1 MNTTTRCAAFA
12 VLCSLAMFP
21 AVGCRSADRAAD
33 DGSASAAAAPD
44 APAKGTSSAGKPA
57 PAAGAGTAAAA
68 SAAGS
73 LDPAAPVVV
82 DYSLEPSAFTKSVAK
97 TDLLEIALAN
107 LVLAQGETPSVKD
120 FAKRMLTNHTAI
132 QVIVTKVAADTQ
144 VELPTA
150 LDADDE
156 ATVARFAAMNG
167 VALDKAYMAYLAE
180 QHPKTLASYR
190 WQYDNCKDPV
200 VKAFIGGTMPIVG
213 TQQRTAESLNAEVNK
228 EEIRLAAEQKAA
240 EQKAAEE
247 AKAKAAADAAAGSS
261 KKKGKSS
268 NFSAKKP
275 AGS

>member
-1 MNTTTRCAAFA
+1 MNTTTLPAAFA

-21 AVGCRSADRAAD
+21 AVGCRSADRATD
-33 DGSASAAAAPD
+33 DGAAPAAAAPA

-57 PAAGAGTAAAA
+57 PGAAAGMAAA

>member
-1 MNTTTRCAAFA
+1 MNTTTLSAAFA
-12 VLCSLAMFP
+12 VLCSLALYP
-21 AVGCRSADRAAD
+21 AMGCRSADRAAD
-33 DGSASAAAAPD
+33 EG
-44 APAKGTSSAGKPA
+44 
-57 PAAGAGTAAAA
+57 AAAA
-68 SAAGS
+68 STAPAAPGKAGSSAAKAAPAAAGS
-73 LDPAAPVVV
+73 PAAMPTAGSPDTAAPVVV
-82 DYSLEPSAFTKSVAK
+82 DYALEPSAFTKSVAR
-97 TDLLEIALAN
+97 TDLLEIALAK

-180 QHPKTLASYR
+180 LHPKTLASYR
-190 WQYDNCKDPV
+190 WQYDNCKDTV
-200 VKAFIGGTMPIVG
+200 VKPFIGGTMPIIG
-213 TQQRTAESLNAEVNK
+213 TEQRMSETLNAEVNK

>member
-1 MNTTTRCAAFA
+1 MNTTTLPATLA
-12 VLCSLAMFP
+12 VLCSLVMFP

-33 DGSASAAAAPD
+33 DGAAPAAAAPA

-57 PAAGAGTAAAA
+57 PAAAAGTAAA

-107 LVLAQGETPSVKD
+107 LVLAQGETPAVKD

-132 QVIVTKVAADTQ
+132 QVIVAKVAADTQ

-167 VALDKAYMAYLAE
+167 VALDKAYMAFLAE

-190 WQYDNCKDPV
+190 WQYDNCKDAV

-261 KKKGKSS
+261 KKKPKSS

>member
-1 MNTTTRCAAFA
+1 MNTTTTFAALA

-21 AVGCRSADRAAD
+21 AAGCRSAA
-33 DGSASAAAAPD
+33 SASDAGT
-44 APAKGTSSAGKPA
+44 APAASAPASTKASPSAGKGTSSGAKPAASPAAATALADTPA
-57 PAAGAGTAAAA
+57 PA
-68 SAAGS
+68 
-73 LDPAAPVVV
+73 VV
-82 DYSLEPSAFTKSVAK
+82 DYSLEPSAFTRSVAK
-97 TDLLEIALAN
+97 GDMLEIALGN
-107 LVLAQGETPSVKD
+107 LVLAQGETPAVKD
-120 FAKRMLTNHTAI
+120 FAKRMVTNHTAI
-132 QVIVTKVAADTQ
+132 QVIVAKVAADTQ

-150 LDADDE
+150 LDADDD

-180 QHPKTLASYR
+180 MHPKTLASFR
-190 WQYDNCKDPV
+190 WQYDNCKDAV
-200 VKAFIGGTMPIVG
+200 VKTFIGGTMPIIG
-213 TQQRTAESLNAEVNK
+213 TEQRMADALHAEVNK

-247 AKAKAAADAAAGSS
+247 AKAQAAAEAAAAASG

>member
-1 MNTTTRCAAFA
+1 MNTTTLPAAFA

-21 AVGCRSADRAAD
+21 ALGCRSAAGAAD
-33 DGSASAAAAPD
+33 DTATPAASA
-44 APAKGTSSAGKPA
+44 PASKAA
-57 PAAGAGTAAAA
+57 PAAGKGTASAAKPASSAAA
-68 SAAGS
+68 SAGLVDAS
-73 LDPAAPVVV
+73 APVVI
-82 DYSLEPSAFTKSVAK
+82 DYSLEPSAFTRSVAK
-97 TDLLEIALAN
+97 GDLLEIALGN
-107 LVLAQGETPSVKD
+107 VVLAQGETPAVKD
-120 FAKRMLTNHTAI
+120 FAKRMVTNHTAI
-132 QVIVTKVAADTQ
+132 QVIVAKVAADTQ

-150 LDADDE
+150 LDADDQ

-180 QHPKTLASYR
+180 LHPKTLASYR
-190 WQYDNCKDPV
+190 WQYDNCKDAV
-200 VKAFIGGTMPIVG
+200 VKTFIGGTMPIIG
-213 TQQRTAESLNAEVNK
+213 TQQRTADSLNAEVNK

-247 AKAKAAADAAAGSS
+247 AKAQAAAEAAAATG

>member
-1 MNTTTRCAAFA
+1 
-12 VLCSLAMFP
+12 
-21 AVGCRSADRAAD
+21 
-33 DGSASAAAAPD
+33 
-44 APAKGTSSAGKPA
+44 
-57 PAAGAGTAAAA
+57 
-68 SAAGS
+68 
-73 LDPAAPVVV
+73 VVV

-107 LVLAQGETPSVKD
+107 LVLAQGETPAVKD

-132 QVIVTKVAADTQ
+132 QVIVAKVAADTQ

-167 VALDKAYMAYLAE
+167 VALDKAYMAFLAE

-190 WQYDNCKDPV
+190 WQYDNCKDAV

>member
-1 MNTTTRCAAFA
+1 MNTTTLPAALA

-33 DGSASAAAAPD
+33 DGTASAAAAPD

-57 PAAGAGTAAAA
+57 PGAAAGMAAA

-107 LVLAQGETPSVKD
+107 LVLAQGETPAVKD

-132 QVIVTKVAADTQ
+132 QVIVAKVAADTQ

-190 WQYDNCKDPV
+190 CQYDNCKDPV

>member
-33 DGSASAAAAPD
+33 DGTASAAAAPD

-57 PAAGAGTAAAA
+57 PAAAAGTAAA

>member
-33 DGSASAAAAPD
+33 DGTASAAAASD

-57 PAAGAGTAAAA
+57 PATGAGTAAAA

-73 LDPAAPVVV
+73 IDPAAPVVV

-240 EQKAAEE
+240 RDARYAARKAR
-247 AKAKAAADAAAGSS
+247 
-261 KKKGKSS
+261 
-268 NFSAKKP
+268 NR
-275 AGS
+275 

>member
-33 DGSASAAAAPD
+33 DGTASAAAAPD
-44 APAKGTSSAGKPA
+44 APAKGTSSGGKPA
-57 PAAGAGTAAAA
+57 PAAAAGMAAA

-107 LVLAQGETPSVKD
+107 LVLAQGETPAVKD

>member
-1 MNTTTRCAAFA
+1 
-12 VLCSLAMFP
+12 
-21 AVGCRSADRAAD
+21 
-33 DGSASAAAAPD
+33 
-44 APAKGTSSAGKPA
+44 
-57 PAAGAGTAAAA
+57 
-68 SAAGS
+68 
-73 LDPAAPVVV
+73 VVV
-82 DYSLEPSAFTKSVAK
+82 DSSLEPSAFTKSVAK

-107 LVLAQGETPSVKD
+107 LVLAQGETPAVKD

-132 QVIVTKVAADTQ
+132 QVIVAKVAADTQ

>member
-33 DGSASAAAAPD
+33 DGTASAAAAPD

-57 PAAGAGTAAAA
+57 PAAAAGTAAAA

-82 DYSLEPSAFTKSVAK
+82 DYALEPSAFTKSVAK

-107 LVLAQGETPSVKD
+107 LVLAQGETPAVKD

-180 QHPKTLASYR
+180 LHPKTLASYR
-190 WQYDNCKDPV
+190 WQYDNCKDTV
-200 VKAFIGGTMPIVG
+200 VKSFIGGTMPIIG
-213 TQQRTAESLNAEVNK
+213 TEQRMSETLNADVNK

>member
-33 DGSASAAAAPD
+33 DGTASAAAAPD

-57 PAAGAGTAAAA
+57 PAAAAGMAAA

-107 LVLAQGETPSVKD
+107 LVLAQGETPAVKD

-132 QVIVTKVAADTQ
+132 QVIVAKVAADTQ

>member
-1 MNTTTRCAAFA
+1 
-12 VLCSLAMFP
+12 MFP
-21 AVGCRSADRAAD
+21 AVGCRSADRATD
-33 DGSASAAAAPD
+33 DGAAPAAAAPA

-57 PAAGAGTAAAA
+57 PAAAAGTAAAA

-107 LVLAQGETPSVKD
+107 LVLAQGETPAVKD

-132 QVIVTKVAADTQ
+132 QVIVAKVAADTQ

-167 VALDKAYMAYLAE
+167 VALDKAYMAFLAE

-190 WQYDNCKDPV
+190 WQYDNCKDAV

-261 KKKGKSS
+261 KKKPKSS

-275 AGS
+275 AGN

>member
-33 DGSASAAAAPD
+33 DGTASAAAAPD

-57 PAAGAGTAAAA
+57 PAAAAGMAAA

-107 LVLAQGETPSVKD
+107 LVLAQGETPAVKD

-275 AGS
+275 TGS

>member
-1 MNTTTRCAAFA
+1 MNTTTTSAAFV

-21 AVGCRSADRAAD
+21 AAGCRSSGAAAD
-33 DGSASAAAAPD
+33 AGEASAAPASSKGTTTAGKGTASATKAPSSSAVAPGAPD
-44 APAKGTSSAGKPA
+44 PAV
-57 PAAGAGTAAAA
+57 
-68 SAAGS
+68 
-73 LDPAAPVVV
+73 PVVI
-82 DYSLEPSAFTKSVAK
+82 DYSLEPSAFTRSVAK
-97 TDLLEIALAN
+97 ADLLEIALGN
-107 LVLAQGETPSVKD
+107 LVLARGETPAVKD
-120 FAKRMLTNHTAI
+120 FAKRMVTNHTAI

-144 VELPTA
+144 VELPKA

-180 QHPKTLASYR
+180 LHPKTLASYR
-190 WQYDNCKDPV
+190 WQYDNCKDAV
-200 VKAFIGGTMPIVG
+200 VKTFIGGTMPIIG
-213 TQQRTAESLNAEVNK
+213 TQQRSAETLNAEVNK

-247 AKAKAAADAAAGSS
+247 AKAQAAAEAAAAASG

>member
-1 MNTTTRCAAFA
+1 MNTMTRSAVLAF
-12 VLCSLAMFP
+12 LCSLAMLP

-33 DGSASAAAAPD
+33 DG
-44 APAKGTSSAGKPA
+44 
-57 PAAGAGTAAAA
+57 AAAA
-68 SAAGS
+68 SAAPTAPAAPGKPGS
-73 LDPAAPVVV
+73 SAGKAAPAAAGPLDTPAPVVV
-82 DYSLEPSAFTKSVAK
+82 DYSLEPSAFTKSVAR
-97 TDLLEIALAN
+97 TDLLEIALAK

-132 QVIVTKVAADTQ
+132 QVIVAKVAADTQ

-180 QHPKTLASYR
+180 LHPKTLASYR
-190 WQYDNCKDPV
+190 WQYDNCKDTV
-200 VKAFIGGTMPIVG
+200 VKPFIGGTMPIIG
-213 TQQRTAESLNAEVNK
+213 TEQRMSETLNAEVNK

>member
-1 MNTTTRCAAFA
+1 M
-12 VLCSLAMFP
+12 
-21 AVGCRSADRAAD
+21 
-33 DGSASAAAAPD
+33 
-44 APAKGTSSAGKPA
+44 
-57 PAAGAGTAAAA
+57 AAA

>member
-1 MNTTTRCAAFA
+1 
-12 VLCSLAMFP
+12 MFP

-33 DGSASAAAAPD
+33 DGTASAAAAPD

-57 PAAGAGTAAAA
+57 PATGAGTAAAA
-68 SAAGS
+68 FAAGS

-107 LVLAQGETPSVKD
+107 LVLAQGETPAVKD

-132 QVIVTKVAADTQ
+132 QVIVAKVAADTQ